1 MRKFAERLKELR
13 AESGLSIMA
22 LGKAIGVSDA
32 TICRWENG
40 ISDIKSDELIKLAD
54 FFLVSTDDLIGY
66 EGRFERK

>member
-13 AESGLSIMA
+13 SERGLSILA

-40 ISDIKSDELIKLAD
+40 VSDIKSDQLVALAL
-54 FFLVSTDDLIGY
+54 FFCVSTDDLLGLD
-66 EGRFERK
+66 ERFS

>member
-13 AESGLSIMA
+13 AEHGLSILA

-40 ISDIKSDELIKLAD
+40 ISDIKSDELIALAD
-54 FFLVSTDDLIGY
+54 FFSVSTDDLLGY
-66 EGRFERK
+66 EGRFHK

>member
-40 ISDIKSDELIKLAD
+40 VSDIKSDELVKLAEY
-54 FFLVSTDDLIGY
+54 FLVSTDDLLGF
-66 EGRFERK
+66 EGRFSQ